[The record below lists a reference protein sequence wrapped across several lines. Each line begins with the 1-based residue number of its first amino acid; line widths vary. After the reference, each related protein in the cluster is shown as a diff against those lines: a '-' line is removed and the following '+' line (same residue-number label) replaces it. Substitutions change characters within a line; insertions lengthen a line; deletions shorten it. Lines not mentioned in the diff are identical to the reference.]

1 MDVRTEKVRLTDWHN
16 KIKEITKQLDQT
28 NIRIL
33 STMSRYGPRNLLEV
47 SRRTKIPFTSVYH
60 RVAKLEAK
68 TRRVSYLVPRLSKLG
83 LMGFVVYARGKPRVE
98 EKLTAAMKIP
108 KWWRS
113 LNFCEGPFTHCAFY
127 AIPARFN
134 REFRKYLRMISE
146 MKLVTE
152 LKIYQTGDI
161 VPNFPNFSYYNP
173 NTKEWTFPWDRWLTA
188 LQRTRP
194 SKRIEDPDDYTPRV
208 DRKDIMIVRELERSA
223 RKSFAELSPLLGIS
237 LQGVKYHFD
246 KKLVPAGI
254 VDYFA
259 FEVIPYPVETSA
271 YYEIMLEFTGGAAM
285 NKFYSACENF
295 FFIQSMTKVLN
306 QNILVLRTYIPQ
318 SQAFNQL
325 AFFSQMAKERIL
337 ESYST
342 LRLDFTRRESQTVL
356 PELFDEDT
364 GWIFNLK
371 KYASELSKL
380 RRV

>member
-1 MDVRTEKVRLTDWHN
+1 VRTEKLRLTDWHS
-16 KIKEITKQLDQT
+16 KIKEVAKQLDQT
-28 NIRIL
+28 NIKIL
-33 STMSRYGPRNLLEV
+33 STMSKYGPRNLLEV
-47 SRRTKIPFTSVYH
+47 SRRTRIPFTSVYH

-83 LMGFVVYARGKPRVE
+83 LMGFVVHARSRPRAE
-98 EKLTAAMKIP
+98 EKLTTALKIP

-113 LNFCEGPFTHCAFY
+113 LNSSEGPFTHCAFY
-127 AIPARFN
+127 AVPAKFN
-134 REFRKYLRMISE
+134 KEFRKYLRMISE
-146 MKLVTE
+146 IKLATE

-173 NTKEWTFPWDRWLTA
+173 NTKEWTFPWDRWLTTM
-188 LQRTRP
+188 QRARP
-194 SKRIEDPDDYTPRV
+194 LKRIEDPDDYVPRV
-208 DRKDIMIVRELERSA
+208 DRKDIMIVRELEKTA

-254 VDYFA
+254 VDHFA

-271 YYEIMLEFTGGAAM
+271 YYEITLEFTGSLGL
-285 NKFYSACENF
+285 NKFYSACENL
-295 FFIQSMTKVLN
+295 FFIQSIAKVLN
-306 QNILVLRTYIPQ
+306 QNALVLRSYIPQ
-318 SQAFNQL
+318 SQAFNL
-325 AFFSQMAKERIL
+325 FAFFSQMAKARIL
-337 ESYST
+337 NSYST
-342 LRLDFTRRESQTVL
+342 LRLDFTRQESQTVL
-356 PELFDEDT
+356 PELFDEKI